1 MGRGAVPDAAD
12 LNQHAA
18 AAALYFFV
26 VRLFAA
32 GLRAGL
38 RAVRADVD
46 LRAVDFFRVDLRAV
60 LFFAVDLRAVDL
72 RAVLFFTVDLRA
84 VDLRA
89 VDRFAVLFF
98 AGERFAA
105 VFLFAVDFFADA
117 FLLGTAG
124 MFIPPGSDSSAT
136 RSTECV
142 SGPAY

>member
-1 MGRGAVPDAAD
+1 MGRGAVPDAAA

-32 GLRAGL
+32 GLRTGL

-60 LFFAVDLRAVDL
+60 LFFA
-72 RAVLFFTVDLRA
+72 VDLRA

-124 MFIPPGSDSSAT
+124 MFVPPGSDSSAT

>member
-1 MGRGAVPDAAD
+1 MGRGAVPDAAA
-12 LNQHAA
+12 LTQHAA

-32 GLRAGL
+32 GLRTGL

-60 LFFAVDLRAVDL
+60 LFFA
-72 RAVLFFTVDLRA
+72 VDLRA

-124 MFIPPGSDSSAT
+124 MFVPPGSDSSAT

>member
-1 MGRGAVPDAAD
+1 MGRGAVPDAAA

-72 RAVLFFTVDLRA
+72 RAV
-84 VDLRA
+84 
-89 VDRFAVLFF
+89 DRFAVLFF

-124 MFIPPGSDSSAT
+124 MFVPPGSDSSAT